1 MDQLPNELI
10 CLICDNIKYIKD
22 KIRYSMICKRHNNIT
37 KKLILNEIT
46 VFDRLPNKL
55 ILLIYDNI
63 KYIDDK
69 LRYSMTCKR
78 HNNITK
84 KLISKEI
91 TFYYWCYVESD
102 SDPGLSEIEYVRD
115 YIFYYLNKN

>member
-1 MDQLPNELI
+1 MHQLPNELI
-10 CLICDNIKYIKD
+10 LVIYDNIKRIKD
-22 KIRYSMICKRHNNIT
+22 KVRYSMICKRHNNIT
-37 KKLILNEIT
+37 KNLILNEIT
-46 VFDRLPNKL
+46 VFDRFPNKL
-55 ILLIYDNI
+55 ILLLYDNI
-63 KYIDDK
+63 NCMNDK

-91 TFYYWCYVESD
+91 TFYYWCCVESD
-102 SDPGLSEIEYVRD
+102 SAPGLTEIEYVRD